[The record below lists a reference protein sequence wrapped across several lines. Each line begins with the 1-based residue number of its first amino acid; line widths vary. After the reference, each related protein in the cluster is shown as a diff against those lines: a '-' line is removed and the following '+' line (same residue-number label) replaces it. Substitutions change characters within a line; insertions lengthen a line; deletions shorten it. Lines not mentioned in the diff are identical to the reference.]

1 MEYNPYQPS
10 SASVS
15 GAAGTPQG
23 SMVSQSIIGQLV
35 RTRPWVRLLSVMS
48 FLGAGLMLVIG
59 VIMLVAGGAGMASGM
74 GSSSSSGAAA
84 FGGGMMMGMSMFY
97 ILIALLYIYPG
108 LKLWKYANRITGFAS
123 TGAEVDLEKALN
135 EQRSFW
141 KFAGISVIVIVS
153 LYIVGIAVFAVTAGI
168 RAAKMGGSF

>member
-10 SASVS
+10 SASVH
-15 GAAGTPQG
+15 GAAGTFQG
-23 SMVSQSIIGQLV
+23 GVLSQAIISQLL

-48 FLGAGLMLVIG
+48 FLGAGLMLIFG
-59 VIMLVAGGAGMASGM
+59 IIMLVAGGAGMASGM

-84 FGGGMMMGMSMFY
+84 LGGGMMIGMSMFY

-123 TGAEVDLEKALN
+123 TGAEVDLERALN
-135 EQRSFW
+135 EQRAFW
-141 KFAGISVIVIVS
+141 KFAGISVIVMIA
-153 LYIVGIAVFAVTAGI
+153 LYIVGIAVFAVTAGVS
-168 RAAKMGGSF
+168 AAKMGGSF